1 MAFEDW
7 IPRLI
12 AAAPDDA
19 NPTKKIEL
27 SADGV
32 PFESWTAPFP
42 PADDLVNVAKAVIS
56 AIADESPK
64 RRVSLLFTAMG
75 ADSQIKAQ
83 CPSSIQGRNAQADA
97 LAGSGGGAAKAFS
110 EAMTAQASL
119 MNTMLK
125 SAENMVTY
133 VTKVNES
140 LTEQVCDLRDYQKAK
155 QDLELLEKGN
165 ESGVSEFIMQQLKDA
180 SPLALEA
187 FGLLLESQKKSI
199 AGAAQKVAAAV
210 TNGASKS

>member
-1 MAFEDW
+1 MSFEDW

-12 AAAPDDA
+12 ASVEADP

-27 SADGV
+27 NADGV

-42 PADDLVNVAKAVIS
+42 PAEDLVTVAKAVIS

-75 ADSQIKAQ
+75 ADGQIKAQ

-110 EAMTAQASL
+110 EAMQSQASL

-125 SAENMVTY
+125 AAENMVVY
-133 VTKVNES
+133 VTRVNES

-155 QDLELLEKGN
+155 QDLELLEQGQN
-165 ESGVSEFIMQQLKDA
+165 SGMSEFVMQQLKDA

-187 FGLLLESQKKSI
+187 ASLFLESHKKSI
-199 AGAAQKVAAAV
+199 AGATQKVAAAV
-210 TNGASKS
+210 TNGAHKS

>member
-1 MAFEDW
+1 MSFEDW

-12 AAAPDDA
+12 APVEGDA

-27 SADGV
+27 NADGV
-32 PFESWTAPFP
+32 PFESWTAPFSA
-42 PADDLVNVAKAVIS
+42 ADDLVTVAKAVIS

-75 ADSQIKAQ
+75 ADGQIKAQ
-83 CPSSIQGRNAQADA
+83 CPSSIMGRNALADSI
-97 LAGSGGGAAKAFS
+97 AGSGGGAKALT
-110 EAMTAQASL
+110 EAMQGQASL

-125 SAENMVTY
+125 AAENMVVY

-155 QDLELLEKGN
+155 QDLELLEKGQ
-165 ESGVSEFIMQQLKDA
+165 ESGVSEFVMQQLKDA

-187 FGLLLESQKKSI
+187 LGLFLDSHKKSL
-199 AGAAQKVAAAV
+199 AGTAQKVAAAV